1 MEEKEE
7 VKWKKDTL
15 GVGGRRERDRD
26 GGVEINT
33 IGSIL

>member
-26 GGVEINT
+26 RGG
-33 IGSIL
+33 GRDKYYR